1 VLENGETL
9 SAMTRRT
16 FILCAI
22 VAVLSVT
29 STAAATHA
37 LITSKDIKNG
47 TIQPVDLSPAAKKA
61 MRGKAGPQG
70 PAGPTGLQGPA
81 GFATVADANSSTM
94 VDPGFGG
101 TTTATCSTGKA
112 VGGGYDASS
121 STISVYSSKPSGTT
135 GWEVRGY
142 NSGAF
147 SEVLYAW
154 VVCAG

>member
-1 VLENGETL
+1 
-9 SAMTRRT
+9 MTRRT

-47 TIQPVDLSPAAKKA
+47 TIQPVDLSAAAKKG
-61 MRGKAGPQG
+61 MKGKAGPQG
-70 PAGPTGLQGPA
+70 PVGPTGPTGPA
-81 GFATVADANSSTM
+81 GFAGVTDVNSSIM

-121 STISVYSSKPSGTT
+121 STVSVYSSMPSGAT
-135 GWEVRGY
+135 GWVVRGY

-147 SEVLYAW
+147 PEVLYAW

>member
-1 VLENGETL
+1 
-9 SAMTRRT
+9 MTRRT

-37 LITSKDIKNG
+37 LVTSKDIKNG

-81 GFATVADANSSTM
+81 GFATVADANNSI
-94 VDPGFGG
+94 VVPPGFSE
-101 TTTATCSTGKA
+101 TTIATCTTGKA
-112 VGGGYDASS
+112 VGGGYDASA
-121 STISVYSSKPSGTT
+121 STISVYTSMPSGPS

-142 NSGAF
+142 NSGAV
-147 SEVLYAW
+147 SQVLYAW
-154 VVCAG
+154 VACAG

>member
-1 VLENGETL
+1 M
-9 SAMTRRT
+9 AMTRRT

-37 LITSKDIKNG
+37 LVTSKDIKNG

-81 GFATVADANSSTM
+81 GFATVADANNSI
-94 VDPGFGG
+94 VVPPGFSFAPSVTLVMKERTVKRLIGIVAFG
-101 TTTATCSTGKA
+101 A
-112 VGGGYDASS
+112 VPGSMHPHG
-121 STISVYSSKPSGTT
+121 VSGI
-135 GWEVRGY
+135 R
-142 NSGAF
+142 
-147 SEVLYAW
+147 
-154 VVCAG
+154 